1 MRKRFI
7 IGLSLLLLFTTYKP
21 QKLFLGTKFNIKEIT
36 IENNFILKDS
46 EIKKILAPI
55 YGKNLFFLKNSNLKK
70 ILKANDFIDSFR
82 VKKIYPNKV
91 KIKIFEKKP
100 IAILQYKKE
109 KFFISEKIDLIN
121 FVELNE
127 YNNLPIIFGNK
138 KNFKDFYFNLKKIN
152 FPIESIKTFYLY
164 ESNRWDLKTY
174 QNKLI
179 KLPEK
184 NYLKSLENFI
194 NSNKKNNFE
203 KYKVFDYRLNGQLI
217 LK

>member
-138 KNFKDFYFNLKKIN
+138 ENFKDFYFNLKKIN

>member
-21 QKLFLGTKFNIKEIT
+21 QKLFLGTKFKIKEIT

-55 YGKNLFFLKNSNLKK
+55 YGKNLFFLKNSNIKK
-70 ILKANDFIDSFR
+70 ILKANDFIDSFE

-109 KFFISEKIDLIN
+109 KFFINEKIDLIN

-138 KNFKDFYFNLKKIN
+138 ENFKDFYFNLKKIN

>member
-1 MRKRFI
+1 
-7 IGLSLLLLFTTYKP
+7 
-21 QKLFLGTKFNIKEIT
+21 
-36 IENNFILKDS
+36 
-46 EIKKILAPI
+46 
-55 YGKNLFFLKNSNLKK
+55 
-70 ILKANDFIDSFR
+70 
-82 VKKIYPNKV
+82 
-91 KIKIFEKKP
+91 
-100 IAILQYKKE
+100 LQYKKE

-138 KNFKDFYFNLKKIN
+138 ENFKDFYFNLKKIN

>member
-21 QKLFLGTKFNIKEIT
+21 QKLFLGTKFKIKEIT
-36 IENNFILKDS
+36 IENNFILKDP

-55 YGKNLFFLKNSNLKK
+55 YGKNLFFLKNSNIKK
-70 ILKANDFIDSFR
+70 ILKANDFIDSFE

-109 KFFISEKIDLIN
+109 KFFINEKIDLIN

-138 KNFKDFYFNLKKIN
+138 ENFKDFYFNLKKIN

>member
-70 ILKANDFIDSFR
+70 ILKANDFIDSFK

-138 KNFKDFYFNLKKIN
+138 ENFKDFYFNLKKIN

>member
-138 KNFKDFYFNLKKIN
+138 ENFKDFYFNLKKIN
-152 FPIESIKTFYLY
+152 FPIESIKIFYLY

-174 QNKLI
+174 QDKLI